1 MVSIPLR
8 TETKFNNKLVS
19 KTFTDYL
26 KNTQTNNLILPTLS
40 QIFDLQNPAVAKN
53 EIAYDRYDN
62 KGNIIQFTEKDQIQ
76 QLLFGDIIRLCQLQE
91 LKEPLTIKFLHI

>member
-1 MVSIPLR
+1 MINANMVSIPLR

-40 QIFDLQNPAVAKN
+40 QIFDLQNPAVAK
-53 EIAYDRYDN
+53 
-62 KGNIIQFTEKDQIQ
+62 
-76 QLLFGDIIRLCQLQE
+76 
-91 LKEPLTIKFLHI
+91 